1 MAGAG
6 RGEPPSLCLS
16 PKASLVPKLYAAP
29 RGRWNPRRRRMLAT
43 QPLST
48 KPSNSPRPPPRS
60 ARLRVASSPS
70 LPPPHP
76 HPPQAGS
83 GRPCPLPTP
92 IPGPADFSPGD
103 HPYVQTWAWVRGLL
117 PSSREAEGRP
127 GRGHPTWTLTPRG
140 RAPSLRT

>member
-48 KPSNSPRPPPRS
+48 KPSNSPRPPPPFS
-60 ARLRVASSPS
+60 AAPGGFLPLASSPS
-70 LPPPHP
+70 SPPPSSRLGSSVPSAHP
-76 HPPQAGS
+76 HP
-83 GRPCPLPTP
+83 
-92 IPGPADFSPGD
+92 
-103 HPYVQTWAWVRGLL
+103 
-117 PSSREAEGRP
+117 RP
-127 GRGHPTWTLTPRG
+127 GGLQPG
-140 RAPSLRT
+140 RSPICTNLGLG